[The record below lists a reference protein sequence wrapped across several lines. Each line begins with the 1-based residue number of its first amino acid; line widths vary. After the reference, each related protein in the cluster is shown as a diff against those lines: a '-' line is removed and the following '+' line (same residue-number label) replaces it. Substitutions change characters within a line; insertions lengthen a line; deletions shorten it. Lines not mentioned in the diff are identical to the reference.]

1 MENVNKLNNSIEEKI
16 ENLKSKLTEL
26 DEKRE
31 KLITRIDKLE
41 SQMNAEKAQKI
52 LDDKRQ
58 ELENLLGKENLDLL
72 FGSKK

>member
-1 MENVNKLNNSIEEKI
+1 MENVNKPNNAIEEKI
-16 ENLKSKLTEL
+16 GNLKSKLTEL

>member
-1 MENVNKLNNSIEEKI
+1 MENVNKLNNAIEEKI

>member
-1 MENVNKLNNSIEEKI
+1 MENVNKPNNAIEEKI

-72 FGSKK
+72 LGSKK

>member
-1 MENVNKLNNSIEEKI
+1 MENVNKPKNDIEVKI
-16 ENLKSKLTEL
+16 ENLRSKLTKL
-26 DEKRE
+26 DEQRE
-31 KLITRIDKLE
+31 RLITRIDKLE

-58 ELENLLGKENLDLL
+58 DLENLLGKENLDLL

>member
-1 MENVNKLNNSIEEKI
+1 MENVNKPNNTIEEKI

>member
-1 MENVNKLNNSIEEKI
+1 MENVNKPNNDIEVKI
-16 ENLKSKLTEL
+16 VNLKNKLTEL

-72 FGSKK
+72 LGGKK

>member
-1 MENVNKLNNSIEEKI
+1 MENVNKPNNSIEEKI

-31 KLITRIDKLE
+31 KLITRIDKFE

>member
-1 MENVNKLNNSIEEKI
+1 MENVNKPNNSIEEKI